1 MHWHQEKENFY
12 LGDASLMMRAT
23 PMMHGA
29 ISMNQQENGK
39 KEREL
44 YKGSPARRIAGDAA
58 NGEDSPVVL
67 ILEDFDSIRAYLKNH
82 FKMQG
87 YDVCSAATILD
98 ALEMAEEE
106 YPQVVI
112 IDYDLSGEDA
122 YEAIRRLRTIL
133 PLSYIVLMGGPDTA
147 KIEESAKR
155 SGASRVLAKAYELG
169 ELDGAVVGALRRSR
183 QLQ

>member
-1 MHWHQEKENFY
+1 
-12 LGDASLMMRAT
+12 MMRSANT
-23 PMMHGA
+23 
-29 ISMNQQENGK
+29 MNQRENGK
-39 KEREL
+39 KERPRPL
-44 YKGSPARRIAGDAA
+44 SRDGA
-58 NGEDSPVVL
+58 PVVL

-87 YDVCSAATILD
+87 YDVCSAATIRD

-106 YPQVVI
+106 YPQVII

-122 YEAIRRLRTIL
+122 YEAIRRLRAIL

-147 KIEESAKR
+147 TIEDNAKR

-169 ELDGAVVGALRRSR
+169 ELDDAVLGALNHSA
-183 QLQ
+183 QLV